1 MRILV
6 VEDNEILRSHLVDLL
21 CESPG
26 VSLVATARDVAG
38 ALATHER
45 IDPHLTL
52 ARFTL
57 PDGNALD
64 LLRPIRDRASASDTI
79 VLDDHAVDAHAAQCA
94 AQGAR
99 AYLTRAQAA
108 DALSPLLADYSHLY
122 DAAGPG
128 PVLHP
133 FDEVDRLA
141 ALHAL
146 EILDSPRDEVLDNLA
161 RMAAS
166 ACRAPIALL
175 SVVDA
180 DRAWMKAAAGLKVG
194 EMPRNLTLCQ
204 YVVATA
210 TNLVVK
216 DIARD
221 PRFRTNPLT
230 RATPAFA
237 AYAGV
242 PLRTKAGHTLG
253 ALCAVDSVPRAFD
266 DSQIE
271 ALERMADLVMARF
284 DSRAQLRAL
293 ARDAEALAQRVRAH
307 ERAERLHR
315 SLVDAID
322 GLVWECDATTL
333 GCVAVSEGL
342 TRLFDL
348 ERSFWLERPDAW
360 RDMVC
365 AADRLRVQQAFE
377 GARHGAAA
385 QRLDFAMDSS
395 DGRRIH
401 LRGHV
406 QAIDDAQGRRRLRA
420 IALDVT
426 EAKESAAYIADL
438 LARYQRVLQSQA
450 AG

>member
-1 MRILV
+1 MKVLV
-6 VEDNEILRSHLVDLL
+6 VEDNEILRGHLVDLL

-26 VSLVATARDVAG
+26 VSLVATARNLAG
-38 ALATHER
+38 ALATRAR
-45 IDPHLTL
+45 IGPDLTL

-64 LLRPIRDRASASDTI
+64 FLRAIRDGVPTADTV

-94 AQGAR
+94 AEGAR
-99 AYLTRAQAA
+99 GYLIRTQAA
-108 DALSPLLADYSHLY
+108 ESLGPLLAGYAHLH
-122 DAAGPG
+122 DARGAGPT
-128 PVLHP
+128 LHP
-133 FDEVDRLA
+133 FDEVERLA

-180 DRAWMKAAAGLKVG
+180 DRAWVKAAAGLKVG
-194 EMPRNLTLCQ
+194 EMPRHLTLCQ

-210 TNLVVK
+210 TSLVVK

-230 RATPAFA
+230 HATPAFA

-242 PLRTKAGHTLG
+242 PLRTKDGYTIG
-253 ALCAVDSVPRAFD
+253 ALCAVDSMPRTFD
-266 DSQIE
+266 DRQIE
-271 ALERMADLVMARF
+271 ALERMADLAMARF
-284 DSRAQLRAL
+284 DGRAQLRVL

-348 ERSFWLERPDAW
+348 ERSSWLERPDAW

-365 AADRLRVQQAFE
+365 TADRLRVQQAFDS
-377 GARHGAAA
+377 ARHGTAE
-385 QRLDFAMDSS
+385 QRLDFAMDGS

-406 QAIDDAQGRRRLRA
+406 QAIDDAHGRRRLRA

-438 LARYQRVLQSQA
+438 LERYQRLLRTQA